1 MKDFYGIDQERFE
14 RAKIKVLLKQNG
26 QHGFGTLKEKTIHQI
41 MKLYYAPNED
51 FHEVPVNGYIADI
64 YDGKE
69 IIEIQNANF
78 NKMREKLTAFLPEYN
93 VTIVYPIPHIRWLI
107 WLDEESGEISGK
119 RKSPKTGSG
128 YSAFDELYKIKPFLN
143 HPNLHFRFPLLD
155 MEEYRLLNGWSKDR
169 KKGSTRYD
177 RVPTAFVDEIAIDSV
192 QDYLQFIPYELED
205 TFTNV
210 EFAKIAHIHKD
221 VSSTVLLILY
231 SLGIVERIGKKGNA
245 YIYTI
250 ADEYK

>member
-93 VTIVYPIPHIRWLI
+93 VTIVYPTTHTMAYMVGRRERRNLRQ
-107 WLDEESGEISGK
+107 EEI
-119 RKSPKTGSG
+119 T
-128 YSAFDELYKIKPFLN
+128 
-143 HPNLHFRFPLLD
+143 
-155 MEEYRLLNGWSKDR
+155 
-169 KKGSTRYD
+169 
-177 RVPTAFVDEIAIDSV
+177 
-192 QDYLQFIPYELED
+192 
-205 TFTNV
+205 
-210 EFAKIAHIHKD
+210 
-221 VSSTVLLILY
+221 
-231 SLGIVERIGKKGNA
+231 
-245 YIYTI
+245 
-250 ADEYK
+250 